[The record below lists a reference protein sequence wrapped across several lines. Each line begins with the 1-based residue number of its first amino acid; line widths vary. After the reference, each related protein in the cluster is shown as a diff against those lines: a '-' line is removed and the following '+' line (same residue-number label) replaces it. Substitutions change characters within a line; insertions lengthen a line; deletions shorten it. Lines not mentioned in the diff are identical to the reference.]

1 MPPWSHRTA
10 DQYRRSHLHHPLPA
24 EHAVGAHDPD
34 GAGHAACEGGRRG
47 TAAICGA
54 GRHCEASEAAVGRS
68 PGLRASADR
77 TSPARSAGRLRRSG
91 WADWTRRIHSL
102 YASRNSRRH
111 TSNVRASERKSFTTT
126 GTPNSQRPVGQ
137 RQVRVADA
145 GCGQAYAHLSGPGL
159 GSPPAGAGLRN
170 AKFAPP
176 PRPSAQISW
185 LRPAGSRL
193 AGRTGYRACR
203 W

>member
-1 MPPWSHRTA
+1 MSQCTTLRA
-10 DQYRRSHLHHPLPA
+10 LI
-24 EHAVGAHDPD
+24 
-34 GAGHAACEGGRRG
+34 AA
-47 TAAICGA
+47 
-54 GRHCEASEAAVGRS
+54 SVD
-68 PGLRASADR
+68 ASADPNAWSR
-77 TSPARSAGRLRRSG
+77 GAGMRLPASTEPDRYAGRYVVTRYAPVADTPYPSGAAVRSAL
-91 WADWTRRIHSL
+91 TV

-126 GTPNSQRPVGQ
+126 GTPNSHRPVGQ
-137 RQVRVADA
+137 LQVRVADA
-145 GCGQAYAHLSGPGL
+145 GCGQAYAHLSAPGL